1 MTTVAASKWIRVN
14 KRNRC
19 PVCDKPDWC
28 LKSEDS
34 KTAIC
39 ARIESD
45 KLAGNK
51 GAGWHHTLDMA
62 GLIHAGAG
70 KGMTAQGRAE
80 FVEKNNFLHQS
91 LGGGVNV

>member
-1 MTTVAASKWIRVN
+1 MTAAIIE
-14 KRNRC
+14 NR
-19 PVCDKPDWC
+19 
-28 LKSEDS
+28 
-34 KTAIC
+34 
-39 ARIESD
+39 
-45 KLAGNK
+45 
-51 GAGWHHTLDMA
+51 HTSQKQDMA